1 MTKQQ
6 LSPAVARFVEFQET
20 GTGFEGV
27 WADVGP
33 IVEEFA
39 RRSLRKN
46 GVKTP
51 FGDDNWAVDDVM
63 SQTAVRLMD
72 LAVPGATGRFD
83 PARASKPGLSGLRG
97 WLSRIVERQ
106 AVNWIRN
113 YRGGRK
119 AVGTWTA
126 KVLTESS
133 LVFNR
138 ASGGD
143 DGSIIKRQVAKP
155 RRPDLLPI
163 LDECIS
169 QLPEAFLKDVVQL
182 KLHEGLS
189 ERNTAKRLRVPV
201 PRVHRGL
208 HRAYKLLRPLLED
221 RGVDAD
227 WLAA

>member
-1 MTKQQ
+1 MKSKQFN
-6 LSPAVARFVEFQET
+6 PVVARFVDFQET
-20 GTGFEGV
+20 GAGFEGV

-39 RRSLRKN
+39 RRTLRKN

-51 FGDDNWAVDDVM
+51 FGDDGWAVDDVVN
-63 SQTAVRLMD
+63 QTAARLMD
-72 LAVPGATGRFD
+72 LAAPGAAGRFD

-106 AVNWIRN
+106 AVDWTRN

-119 AVGTWTA
+119 AAGVRSA
-126 KVLTESS
+126 KILTESS
-133 LVFNR
+133 LVLNR
-138 ASGGD
+138 VVGVD
-143 DGSIIKRQVAKP
+143 DGSLLKRQVAKP
-155 RRPDLLPI
+155 RRPDLLPM
-163 LDECIS
+163 LDECIR
-169 QLPEAFLKDVVQL
+169 QLPDAFLRTVIQL

-189 ERNTAKRLRVPV
+189 ERQTAKRLRVPV

-208 HRAYKLLRPLLED
+208 HRAYAMLRPLLED

-227 WLAA
+227 WLTA